1 MTASTPFDDGA
12 TTNTGEN
19 RENLSWQQFGDA
31 SRELAQQIVNSGW
44 MPDLIVAIA
53 RGGPAAAVAVHL
65 DEQTLRDAHGTH
77 RPQGDHEPF

>member
-31 SRELAQQIVNSGW
+31 SRELAQQIVNSG
-44 MPDLIVAIA
+44 LLLQS
-53 RGGPAAAVAVHL
+53 RAAA
-65 DEQTLRDAHGTH
+65 
-77 RPQGDHEPF
+77 